1 MRHIKIYEDYTDDEL
16 RDLQDVLHGVGHNTR
31 WTFGEDFGFVEQPG
45 GTSPF
50 SEFETEITGYIY
62 PSISG
67 EFFNHL
73 RSRGDIVP
81 KGMAFGFKSPK
92 DFGVDETYDEGITPS
107 MVPNRYIIHIKR
119 KSYDRFYTKAEMARV
134 FDKVIQS
141 LGEVRK

>member
-16 RDLQDVLHGVGHNTR
+16 RDLQDILHGIGHNTR
-31 WTFGEDFGFVEQPG
+31 WTFGEDFGFG
-45 GTSPF
+45 LSPK
-50 SEFETEITGYIY
+50 FETEITGDIY

-92 DFGVDETYDEGITPS
+92 DFGVDENFDEGITPS
-107 MVPNRYIIHIKR
+107 VFPNRYVIHMNR
-119 KSYDRFYTKAEMARV
+119 KDYDRFYTKAEMARV